1 MEAPPPERVS
11 FTLNEPVLSVAFPPT
26 TRRGFTVISPM
37 DMGLPA
43 LSTGVIS
50 TEKLSPSFSIV
61 AAVVE
66 TDARSPPKTPVRFG
80 VGVGTGS
87 AFVTVTFTLAILLY
101 LLLLAVALVALA

>member
-11 FTLNEPVLSVAFPPT
+11 FTLNEPVLSVA
-26 TRRGFTVISPM
+26 VSA
-37 DMGLPA
+37 DNK
-43 LSTGVIS
+43 TGIHSHIAHGHGVARLVNGGNIDG
-50 TEKLSPSFSIV
+50 KLSPSFSIV

-80 VGVGTGS
+80 VGVGTGL
-87 AFVTVTFTLAILLY
+87 AFVTVTFTLATLLY